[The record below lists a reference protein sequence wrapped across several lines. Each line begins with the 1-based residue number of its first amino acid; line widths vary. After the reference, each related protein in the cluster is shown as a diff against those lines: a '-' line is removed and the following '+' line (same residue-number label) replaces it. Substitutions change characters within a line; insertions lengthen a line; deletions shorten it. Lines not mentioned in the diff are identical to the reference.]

1 MLQDAIKMKNTPLN
15 YLEYNGKIICVNCTQ
30 ASYQLHRS
38 RKRNN
43 DMKVA
48 INTIVSTSHY
58 SWRHTSNHMRIPSS
72 MKYFKEQ
79 FKYHKMFVDDNMY
92 QQILRQVD
100 IVKIDIH
107 PIHKKGKYSQ
117 LITNLSGSDL
127 PDKFDINTLKK
138 CTLSRI
144 QQKDVIGVIDF
155 KRKNNFIIIT
165 PSNISDRDDILMA
178 KHESSYIQKMT
189 YAGRAGSAGGFV
201 LHDTNSHSLTK
212 CTQKPS
218 TVFINHKKGVGASVV
233 YKNNNN
239 DIKLFNGVY
248 NDVLMRRLSNTQKK
262 SELLKHDFLRRVH
275 IEEMKNR
282 LMALLVAIQC
292 RLLSKN
298 HQHPIKIIQDII
310 ENKMTEVH
318 EFKSLSHTL
327 LESILLVWS
336 TSTGQ
341 MNNHSAL
348 KAHKDGNKSHEVET
362 MTLFGRCH
370 SSMKNDKKS
379 STVTPTKRFKSGYLI
394 FPLDGFV
401 IKMHSSTMNIHC
413 NLKNTLHIPDKSR
426 DTHNWTKVHGPK

>member
-1 MLQDAIKMKNTPLN
+1 MVQDAIIMKNIPLN
-15 YLEYNGKIICVNCTQ
+15 YLEYNGKIMCVNCTQ
-30 ASYQLHRS
+30 ASYQLNKRQN
-38 RKRNN
+38 RNN

-58 SWRHTSNHMRIPSS
+58 SWRHSSNHMMIPSS
-72 MKYFKEQ
+72 IQYFKQQ
-79 FKYHKMFVDDNMY
+79 FKYHKMFINDNMY
-92 QQILRQVD
+92 LHMLRSIKILKVD
-100 IVKIDIH
+100 VH
-107 PIHKKGKYSQ
+107 PIHKKEKYSQ
-117 LITNLSGSDL
+117 LVTNMSGSEL
-127 PDKFDINTLKK
+127 PDEFDINTLKK
-138 CTLSRI
+138 STLSRI

-155 KRKNNFIIIT
+155 QRKNNFMIIT
-165 PSNISDRDDILMA
+165 PSSISDTDDISMA

-201 LHDTNSHSLTK
+201 LPDTNSHSLTK

-218 TVFINHKKGVGASVV
+218 TVFISHKKGVGASVV
-233 YKNNNN
+233 YENMDG
-239 DIKLFNGVY
+239 DIKLFNGIY
-248 NDVLMRRLSNTQKK
+248 NDILMRRLSRKQKK
-262 SELLKHDFLRRVH
+262 TELLKHDFLRRVH

-282 LMALLVAIQC
+282 LMALLVAIHC
-292 RLLSKN
+292 RLLSKK
-298 HQHPIKIIQDII
+298 HQHPIEILQDII
-310 ENKMTEVH
+310 ENKMTEVN
-318 EFKSLSHTL
+318 EFKILSHTL

-370 SSMKNDKKS
+370 SNMKKNTNS
-379 STVTPTKRFKSGYLI
+379 SLVTATKRFKSGYLI
-394 FPLDGFV
+394 FPLDGLV